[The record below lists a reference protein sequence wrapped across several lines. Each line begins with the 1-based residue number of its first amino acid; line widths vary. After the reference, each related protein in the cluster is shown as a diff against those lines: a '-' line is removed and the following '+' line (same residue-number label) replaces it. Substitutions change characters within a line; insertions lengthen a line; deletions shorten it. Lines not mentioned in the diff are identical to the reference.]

1 MNNMYK
7 INFIYVKNFILVTFS
22 LQNILIIF
30 NLHTKEVKT
39 MLAILGFLMIIT
51 FMILI
56 MTKRLPAMIA
66 LIVIPVIFALL
77 GGFGKEMGTMALEGI
92 KSVAPTGIMILFAI
106 LFFGIM
112 IDAGVFDPIISTI
125 LKVVKGDPVK
135 IAIGTAVLALL
146 ISLDGDGTTTYI
158 ITISA
163 MLPLY
168 KRIGMKPLILAGIA
182 VSASGVM
189 NLLPWGGPTARAMT
203 ALNLEMSDVFTPV
216 IPSMAGGI
224 LFVLFMAY
232 CLGRKERKR
241 VGILQVDYST
251 MSMVAATSEDVYLKR
266 PKLIL
271 VNYFITILLLVALI
285 REVLP
290 TTVLFMLGFALV
302 ITINYPKLSDQ
313 KERIANYADNA
324 LSVVSMVFAA
334 GIFTGIL
341 SGTKMV
347 DAMANT
353 MISYIPDVLGSHF
366 ALITAIISAPLTF
379 FMSNDA
385 FYYGVLPLLAKAASV
400 YGIDPEFIGR
410 ASLLGQPVHLL
421 SPLVPSTY
429 LLVGMVGEDFG
440 DLQRTFLK
448 WACGST
454 LVMMTVA
461 IIMSI
466 IPF

>member
-1 MNNMYK
+1 
-7 INFIYVKNFILVTFS
+7 
-22 LQNILIIF
+22 
-30 NLHTKEVKT
+30 
-39 MLAILGFLMIIT
+39 
-51 FMILI
+51 
-56 MTKRLPAMIA
+56 MTKRLSAMIA
-66 LIVIPVIFALL
+66 LMVIPIVFALI
-77 GGFGKEMGTMALEGI
+77 GGFGKEMGPMALEGI

-112 IDAGVFDPIISTI
+112 IDAGVFDPIISAI

-146 ISLDGDGTTTYI
+146 ISLDGDGTTTYM

-203 ALNLEMSDVFTPV
+203 ALNLETGDIFTPV
-216 IPSMAGGI
+216 IPSMIGGV

-241 VGILQVDYST
+241 IGVLEIDYST
-251 MSMVAATSEDVYLKR
+251 MAMMAATSEDAYLKR

-271 VNYFITILLLVALI
+271 VNYLLTILLLVALI
-285 REVLP
+285 QEVLP
-290 TTVLFMLGFALV
+290 ATVLFMIGFAIA
-302 ITINYPKLSDQ
+302 ITINYPNINEQ
-313 KERIANYADNA
+313 KERIMHYADNA

-341 SGTKMV
+341 TGTKMV
-347 DAMANT
+347 DAMAST
-353 MISYIPDVLGSHF
+353 MISYIPDALGSHF
-366 ALITAIISAPLTF
+366 AIITAIISAPLTF

-385 FYYGVLPLLAKAASV
+385 FYYGILPLLAKAASV
-400 YGIDPEFIGR
+400 YGIDPAVIGR
-410 ASLLGQPVHLL
+410 ASLMGQPVHLL

-454 LVMMTVA
+454 LVMMVVA
-461 IIMSI
+461 IILFI
-466 IPF
+466 IPL

>member
-1 MNNMYK
+1 
-7 INFIYVKNFILVTFS
+7 VKM
-22 LQNILIIF
+22 
-30 NLHTKEVKT
+30 
-39 MLAILGFLMIIT
+39 MLSILGFLMIFI

-56 MTKRLPAMIA
+56 MTKRLSAMIA
-66 LIVIPVIFALL
+66 LMVIPVVFALI
-77 GGFGKEMGTMALEGI
+77 GGFGKEVGPMALEGI

-112 IDAGVFDPIISTI
+112 IDAGVFDPIISAI

-146 ISLDGDGTTTYI
+146 ISLDGDGTTTYM

-203 ALNLEMSDVFTPV
+203 ALHLETGDIFTPV
-216 IPSMAGGI
+216 IPSMIGGV
-224 LFVLFMAY
+224 LFVLFMAFW
-232 CLGRKERKR
+232 LGRKERKR
-241 VGILQVDYST
+241 IGVLEIDYST
-251 MSMVAATSEDVYLKR
+251 MSMTAATSEDAYLKR

-271 VNYFITILLLVALI
+271 VNYLLTILLLVALI
-285 REVLP
+285 QEVLP
-290 TTVLFMLGFALV
+290 ATVLFMIGFAIA
-302 ITINYPKLSDQ
+302 ITLNYPNINEQ
-313 KERIANYADNA
+313 KERIMHYADNA

-341 SGTKMV
+341 TGTKMV
-347 DAMANT
+347 DAMASN
-353 MISYIPDVLGSHF
+353 MISYIPDALGSHL
-366 ALITAIISAPLTF
+366 AVITAIISAPLTF

-385 FYYGVLPLLAKAASV
+385 FYYGILPLLAKAASV
-400 YGIDPEFIGR
+400 YGIDPAMIGR

-429 LLVGMVGEDFG
+429 LLVGRVGEDFG

-454 LVMMTVA
+454 LVMMAVA
-461 IIMSI
+461 IILFI
-466 IPF
+466 IPL

>member
-1 MNNMYK
+1 M
-7 INFIYVKNFILVTFS
+7 IN
-22 LQNILIIF
+22 LQ
-30 NLHTKEVKT
+30 TKGVKT
-39 MLAILGFLMIIT
+39 MLAILGFLMIII
-51 FMILI
+51 FMVLI
-56 MTKRLPAMIA
+56 MTRRLSAMIA
-66 LIVIPVIFALL
+66 LMVVPVAFALI
-77 GGFGKEMGTMALEGI
+77 GGFGKDMGPMALEGI

-112 IDAGVFDPIISTI
+112 IDAGVFDPIIQKI

-146 ISLDGDGTTTYI
+146 ISLDGDGTTTYM

-168 KRIGMKPLILAGIA
+168 KRIGMKPLVLAGIA

-189 NLLPWGGPTARAMT
+189 NLLPWGGPTARVMT
-203 ALNLEMSDVFTPV
+203 ALHLEMGDVFTPV
-216 IPSMAGGI
+216 IPSMIGGV

-241 VGILQVDYST
+241 IGVLEIDYST
-251 MSMVAATSEDVYLKR
+251 MAQMAATTEDAYLKR

-271 VNYFITILLLVALI
+271 VNYLLTIILLYALI
-285 REVLP
+285 QEVLP
-290 TTVLFMLGFALV
+290 TTVLFMIGFAIA
-302 ITINYPKLSDQ
+302 ITINYPNLKEQ
-313 KERIANYADNA
+313 KERIMHYADNA

-341 SGTKMV
+341 TGTKMV
-347 DAMANT
+347 DAMASS
-353 MISYIPDVLGSHF
+353 MISHIPDALGSHF
-366 ALITAIISAPLTF
+366 ALITAIISAPFTF

-385 FYYGVLPLLAKAASV
+385 FYYGVLPLLAKAASGF
-400 YGIDPEFIGR
+400 GIDPAMIGR
-410 ASLLGQPVHLL
+410 ASLLGLPVHLL

-429 LLVGMVGEDFG
+429 LLVGMVGADFG
-440 DLQRTFLK
+440 DLQKSFLK

-454 LVMMTVA
+454 VVMILVALVLT
-461 IIMSI
+461 I

>member
-1 MNNMYK
+1 
-7 INFIYVKNFILVTFS
+7 
-22 LQNILIIF
+22 
-30 NLHTKEVKT
+30 
-39 MLAILGFLMIIT
+39 MLATLGFLMIII
-51 FMILI
+51 FMVLI
-56 MTKRLPAMIA
+56 MTKRLSAMIA
-66 LIVIPVIFALL
+66 LMVVPIVFALI
-77 GGFGKEMGTMALEGI
+77 GGFGKEMGPMALEGI

-125 LKVVKGDPVK
+125 LKLVKGDPVK

-146 ISLDGDGTTTYI
+146 ISLDGDGTTTYM

-168 KRIGMKPLILAGIA
+168 KRIGMKPLVLAGIA
-182 VSASGVM
+182 VSSSGVM

-203 ALNLEMSDVFTPV
+203 ALHLEMGDIFTPV
-216 IPSMAGGI
+216 IPSMVGGV

-241 VGILQVDYST
+241 IGVLEIDYST
-251 MSMVAATSEDVYLKR
+251 LSLMAATSEEAFLKR

-271 VNYFITILLLVALI
+271 VNYLLTILLLVALI
-285 REVLP
+285 QELLP
-290 TTVLFMLGFALV
+290 TTVLFMVGFAIA
-302 ITINYPKLSDQ
+302 ITINYPNLSEQ
-313 KERIANYADNA
+313 KERIMHYADNA

-347 DAMANT
+347 DAMAHT
-353 MISYIPDVLGSHF
+353 MITHIPDGLGSHF
-366 ALITAIISAPLTF
+366 ALITAIISAPFTF

-385 FYYGVLPLLAKAASV
+385 FYYGVLPLLAKAASG
-400 YGIDPEFIGR
+400 YGIDPAMIGR
-410 ASLLGQPVHLL
+410 ASLMGLPVHLL

-440 DLQRTFLK
+440 DLQRSFLK

-454 LVMMTVA
+454 VVMILVA
-461 IIMSI
+461 LILSI
-466 IPF
+466 IPI

>member
-1 MNNMYK
+1 
-7 INFIYVKNFILVTFS
+7 
-22 LQNILIIF
+22 
-30 NLHTKEVKT
+30 
-39 MLAILGFLMIIT
+39 MLALLGFLMIFV

-66 LIVIPVIFALL
+66 LIVIPVIFALI
-77 GGFGKEMGTMALEGI
+77 GGFGKEMGPMALEGI

-106 LFFGIM
+106 LYFGIM
-112 IDAGVFDPIISTI
+112 IDAGVFDPIITTI

-146 ISLDGDGTTTYI
+146 ISLDGDGTTTYM

-182 VSASGVM
+182 ISASGVM

-203 ALNLEMSDVFTPV
+203 ALNLEMSDIFTPV

-224 LFVLFMAY
+224 LFVLIMAY
-232 CLGRKERKR
+232 FLGRKERKR
-241 VGILQVDYST
+241 VGVLQIDYKT
-251 MSMVAATSEDVYLKR
+251 MDMVAATSEDAGLKR
-266 PKLIL
+266 PKLII
-271 VNYFITILLLVALI
+271 VNYLLTIILLISLI
-285 REVLP
+285 KEALP
-290 TTVLFMLGFALV
+290 TTVLFMLGFAIA
-302 ITINYPKLSDQ
+302 ITINYPRLSEQ
-313 KERIANYADNA
+313 KERVANYADNA

-353 MISYIPDVLGSHF
+353 MITYIPDALGSHL
-366 ALITAIISAPLTF
+366 AIITAIISAPLTF

-385 FYYGVLPLLAKAASV
+385 FYYGVLPLLAEAASV
-400 YGIDPEFIGR
+400 YGIDPAVIGR

-454 LVMMTVA
+454 AVMILVA
-461 IIMSI
+461 LILSI

>member
-1 MNNMYK
+1 MCNVSII
-7 INFIYVKNFILVTFS
+7 INL
-22 LQNILIIF
+22 L
-30 NLHTKEVKT
+30 TKGVKT
-39 MLAILGFLMIIT
+39 MLAILGFLMIII

-56 MTKRLPAMIA
+56 MTKRLSAMIA
-66 LIVIPVIFALL
+66 LMVVPVVFALI
-77 GGFGKEMGTMALEGI
+77 GGFGSKIGPMALEGI

-112 IDAGVFDPIISTI
+112 IDAGVFDPIISKI

-146 ISLDGDGTTTYI
+146 ISLDGDGTTTYM

-168 KRIGMKPLILAGIA
+168 KRIGMKPLVLAGIA

-203 ALNLEMSDVFTPV
+203 ALHLEMGDIFTPV
-216 IPSMAGGI
+216 IPSMIGGV
-224 LFVLFMAY
+224 LFVLFMSY

-241 VGILQVDYST
+241 IGVAEIDYST
-251 MSMVAATSEDVYLKR
+251 MSMVAATSETAYLKR

-271 VNYFITILLLVALI
+271 VNYLLTILLLVALI
-285 REVLP
+285 KEVLP
-290 TTVLFMLGFALV
+290 ATVLFMIGFAIA
-302 ITINYPKLSDQ
+302 ITINYPNLKEQ
-313 KERIANYADNA
+313 KERIMHYADNA

-353 MISYIPDVLGSHF
+353 VITHIPTALGSHF
-366 ALITAIISAPLTF
+366 ALITAILSAPFTF

-385 FYYGVLPLLAKAASV
+385 FYYGVLPLLAKAASGF
-400 YGIDPEFIGR
+400 GIDPAAIGR
-410 ASLLGQPVHLL
+410 ASLLGLPVHLL

-440 DLQRTFLK
+440 DLQRSFLK
-448 WACGST
+448 WACGSAIVMI
-454 LVMMTVA
+454 LVALILT
-461 IIMSI
+461 I

>member
-1 MNNMYK
+1 
-7 INFIYVKNFILVTFS
+7 
-22 LQNILIIF
+22 
-30 NLHTKEVKT
+30 

-51 FMILI
+51 FLFLI
-56 MTKRLPAMIA
+56 MTRRLSAMIA
-66 LIVIPVIFALL
+66 LIVIPIIFALI
-77 GGFGKEMGTMALEGI
+77 GGFGKEMGPMALEGI
-92 KSVAPTGIMILFAI
+92 RSVAPTGIMILFAI

-112 IDAGVFDPIISTI
+112 IDAGVFDPIIRTI
-125 LKVVKGDPVK
+125 LKLVKGDPVK
-135 IAIGTAVLALL
+135 IAVGTAALALF
-146 ISLDGDGTTTYI
+146 ISLDGDGTTTYM

-182 VSASGVM
+182 ISASGVM

-203 ALNLEMSDVFTPV
+203 ALNLEMGDIFTPV
-216 IPSMAGGI
+216 IPAMIGGI
-224 LFVLFMAY
+224 LFVLTMAY
-232 CLGRKERKR
+232 FLGRKERKR
-241 VGILQVDYST
+241 IGVLEIDYST
-251 MSMVAATSEDVYLKR
+251 LPQEVAVASEDAHLKR

-271 VNYFITILLLVALI
+271 INFLITIMLLVALI
-285 REVLP
+285 QELLP
-290 TTVLFMLGFALV
+290 TTVLFMIGFAIA
-302 ITINYPKLSDQ
+302 ITLNYPNVKEQ
-313 KERIANYADNA
+313 KERVMHYADNA

-341 SGTKMV
+341 TGTEMV
-347 DAMANT
+347 DEMANV
-353 MISYIPDVLGSHF
+353 MITHIPDSMGSHLAIF
-366 ALITAIISAPLTF
+366 TAVISAPLTF

-400 YGIDPEFIGR
+400 YGIDPAMIGR

-440 DLQRTFLK
+440 DLQRAFLK
-448 WACGST
+448 WACCST
-454 LVMMTVA
+454 AVMIVVA
-461 IIMSI
+461 VVLSI

>member
-1 MNNMYK
+1 
-7 INFIYVKNFILVTFS
+7 
-22 LQNILIIF
+22 
-30 NLHTKEVKT
+30 
-39 MLAILGFLMIIT
+39 MLALLGFLMIIV
-51 FMILI
+51 FMFLI
-56 MTKRLPAMIA
+56 MTKRLTAMIA
-66 LIVIPVIFALL
+66 LMVVPIVFALI
-77 GGFGKEMGTMALEGI
+77 GGFGKELGPMALEGI

-112 IDAGVFDPIISTI
+112 IDAGVFDPIIKTI

-135 IAIGTAVLALL
+135 IAIGTAILALI
-146 ISLDGDGTTTYI
+146 ISLDGDGTTTYM

-168 KRIGMKPLILAGIA
+168 KRIGMRPLILAGIA

-203 ALNLEMSDVFTPV
+203 ALNLEMSDIFTPV
-216 IPSMAGGI
+216 IPSMIGGI
-224 LFVLFMAY
+224 LFVIFMAY

-241 VGILQVDYST
+241 VGILEIDFST
-251 MSMVAATSEDVYLKR
+251 MAETAVTAEEASLKR
-266 PKLIL
+266 PKLII
-271 VNYFITILLLVALI
+271 VNYALTILLLVALI
-285 REVLP
+285 KELLP
-290 TTVLFMLGFALV
+290 TTVLFMIGFAIA
-302 ITINYPKLSDQ
+302 ITMNYPKLKDQ
-313 KERIANYADNA
+313 KERVANYADNA

-347 DAMANT
+347 DAMANVLIT
-353 MISYIPDVLGSHF
+353 HIPDAFGSHF
-366 ALITAIISAPLTF
+366 AIITAIISAPFTF

-385 FYYGVLPLLAKAASV
+385 FYYGVLPLLAKAASS
-400 YGIDPEFIGR
+400 YGIDPAMIGR
-410 ASLLGQPVHLL
+410 ASLLGLPVHLL

-429 LLVGMVGEDFG
+429 LLVGMVGEEFG
-440 DLQRTFLK
+440 DLQRSFLK

-454 LVMMTVA
+454 AVMIIVA
-461 IIMSI
+461 IVLSI

>member
-1 MNNMYK
+1 
-7 INFIYVKNFILVTFS
+7 
-22 LQNILIIF
+22 
-30 NLHTKEVKT
+30 
-39 MLAILGFLMIIT
+39 MLATLGFLMIIV
-51 FMILI
+51 FMVLI

-66 LIVIPVIFALL
+66 LIVIPIIFALI
-77 GGFGKEMGTMALEGI
+77 GGFGKEMGPMALDGI

-112 IDAGVFDPIISTI
+112 IDAGVFDPIITTI
-125 LKVVKGDPVK
+125 LKIVKGDPVK

-146 ISLDGDGTTTYI
+146 ISLDGDGTTTYM

-182 VSASGVM
+182 VSSSGVM

-203 ALNLEMSDVFTPV
+203 ALHLEMSDIFTPV
-216 IPSMAGGI
+216 IPSMVGGI

-241 VGILQVDYST
+241 IGVLEIDYST
-251 MSMVAATSEDVYLKR
+251 IAKATTSSGDVELKR
-266 PKLIL
+266 PKLIII
-271 VNYFITILLLVALI
+271 NYLLTILLLVSLI
-285 REVLP
+285 KEVLP
-290 TTVLFMLGFALV
+290 TTVLFMIGFAIA

-313 KERIANYADNA
+313 KARIAHYADNA

-334 GIFTGIL
+334 GVFTGIL
-341 SGTKMV
+341 SGTEMV
-347 DAMANT
+347 DAMANS
-353 MISYIPDVLGSHF
+353 MITHIPEGLGSHF
-366 ALITAIISAPLTF
+366 AIITAVISAPFTF

-400 YGIDPEFIGR
+400 YGIDPAMIGR

-440 DLQRTFLK
+440 DLQRMVLK

-454 LVMMTVA
+454 VVMIVVA
-461 IIMSI
+461 LLLGIF
-466 IPF
+466 PF